1 MEEHF
6 QNKPRNFPFEVNFD
20 VYYFE
25 TVFCDLFE
33 TQNIWQKKKHEIS
46 LLDKPNFPLQN
57 CAEFGDEHFFVFT
70 FFKLILLSQIRVFNQ
85 CFGFDKNEKKAL
97 KSHVQIDILA

>member
-25 TVFCDLFE
+25 TFFCVLFE
-33 TQNIWQKKKHEIS
+33 TQNIWQKKKH
-46 LLDKPNFPLQN
+46 N
-57 CAEFGDEHFFVFT
+57 
-70 FFKLILLSQIRVFNQ
+70 
-85 CFGFDKNEKKAL
+85 
-97 KSHVQIDILA
+97 

>member
-25 TVFCDLFE
+25 TFICD
-33 TQNIWQKKKHEIS
+33 S
-46 LLDKPNFPLQN
+46 LRNTKY
-57 CAEFGDEHFFVFT
+57 
-70 FFKLILLSQIRVFNQ
+70 
-85 CFGFDKNEKKAL
+85 
-97 KSHVQIDILA
+97 LAKEEARNLTV